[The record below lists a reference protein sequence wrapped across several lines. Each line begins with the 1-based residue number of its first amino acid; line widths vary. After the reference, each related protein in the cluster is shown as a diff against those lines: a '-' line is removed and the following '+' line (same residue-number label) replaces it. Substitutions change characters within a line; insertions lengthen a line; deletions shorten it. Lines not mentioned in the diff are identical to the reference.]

1 MRLEAEVSV
10 IPEYTGLYSGEHSR
24 VTHASAVASEYQTL
38 FAPALKPRRQMS
50 IRRPLA
56 SVARIHPEHI
66 ASVARDANER
76 GRFFMAFDGTIDR
89 SVEGWAPY
97 ETERRAW
104 RDERILTKA
113 FDPGFRIILT
123 AMRGCRIFGVT
134 PKLLC
139 TTPHAPIDWLERCT
153 VRAGHALDVVVT
165 ADGARSDIG
174 AWWWLCVHA
183 SPVMACDA
191 GALDAATL
199 FTIGDGVHFASTRFF
214 PRPVIAHA
222 KAEASRDGTVALA
235 PGASEH
241 GWGMLVVG
249 EPPVIGEIAVQAVR
263 SFPAEEKQVHVHE
276 TLDTGVL
283 SALESSTYWT
293 GDIDAE
299 HFERNITATLRRG
312 EKHPE
317 IPRDAIRALAA
328 AEGVAIAEGRGPAVP
343 PDGMGQLVAGFARE
357 HAEHADPLTDATI
370 ELALRTVQCVR
381 DAASWERREYASDEG
396 RAAFRAELDGLRK
409 RLLAAQATR
418 RVRARAPNAVKVPA
432 LRTMPVMPI
441 NWQEISLHMMREDA
455 IALVCALR
463 TETGAVTSVPMSD
476 LSLREMPSD
485 WDVREVLET
494 IMGEPF
500 DERAADDEGRL
511 RTGLPVF
518 VWWPDVSPPPAIRS
532 AIDGW
537 ESVGW
542 GYAQLTL
549 RGATTARVLRSSWQ
563 HPTGTE
569 LRQAKF
575 GESGPWREVDW
586 RQLRRKV
593 SAVKALVRGAL
604 GGISLDSAR
613 ATWTL
618 EHAAAEVRA
627 GGRRL
632 D

>member
-1 MRLEAEVSV
+1 M
-10 IPEYTGLYSGEHSR
+10 T
-24 VTHASAVASEYQTL
+24 
-38 FAPALKPRRQMS
+38 

-56 SVARIHPEHI
+56 SLAKIHPEHI

-76 GRFFMAFDGTIDR
+76 GRFFMAFDGTIER
-89 SVEGWAPY
+89 SVEGWAPL
-97 ETERRAW
+97 ESERRAW

-113 FDPGFRIILT
+113 FDPGFRLILA

-139 TTPHAPIDWLERCT
+139 TTPYAPIDWLERCT

-165 ADGARSDIG
+165 ADGACNDLG
-174 AWWWLCVHA
+174 AWWWLCTHA
-183 SPVMACDA
+183 SPVITCDA
-191 GALDAATL
+191 SMLDAATL
-199 FTIGDGVHFASTRFF
+199 FTIGDGVHFASTRFL
-214 PRPVIAHA
+214 PRLVIAHA
-222 KAEASRDGTVALA
+222 KTEASHAGTIALA

-241 GWGMLVVG
+241 GWGMLVVA

-283 SALESSTYWT
+283 SALESSTFWT

-299 HFERNITATLRRG
+299 HFERNLTAALRRG

-317 IPRDAIRALAA
+317 LPRDAIRALAA
-328 AEGVAIAEGRGPAVP
+328 AEGVAIAEGRGPVVP
-343 PDGMGQLVAGFARE
+343 PDGMAQLVEGFARE
-357 HAEHADPLTDATI
+357 HAERADPLSDSTI

-418 RVRARAPNAVKVPA
+418 RVRARAPNAVRLPP
-432 LRTMPVMPI
+432 LRTLPPIPI
-441 NWQEISLHMMREDA
+441 NWQELSLHLMREDA

-463 TETGAVTSVPMSD
+463 DQTGAETSVPMSD
-476 LSLREMPSD
+476 LTLRPMNCE
-485 WDVREVLET
+485 WDTREVLET

-500 DERAADDEGRL
+500 DERVADDEGRL
-511 RTGLPVF
+511 NTGLPVF
-518 VWWPDVSPPPAIRS
+518 VSWPDVSPPPGIRA

-542 GYAQLTL
+542 GFAQLTL
-549 RGATTARVLRSSWQ
+549 RGATAGRVLISSWQ
-563 HPTGTE
+563 YPTGTE
-569 LRQAKF
+569 LRQPKF

-593 SAVKALVRGAL
+593 TAVKALITGPL
-604 GGISLDSAR
+604 GGVASANAR

-618 EHAAAEVRA
+618 ESAAAEARA
-627 GGRRL
+627 RRRKL